1 MLVTLFCTLLHFCT
15 FALFLC
21 SCTLASRREKQML
34 HLGDAFTPSSKASC
48 TLHLCTKFDCGAL
61 QCSAIDCI
69 THILKWNPL
78 HFVFQHFFELYIT
91 SLMHCHSLTFTG
103 IGCNWYKLWFKIK
116 TMQQIMLHSLVLQ
129 MITFALFFHKIPTV
143 RTCLNCNSG
152 GTAIKLDA
160 KEWLHKCIIGQMH
173 QNTREDANCER
184 MQHNGDGC
192 KL

>member
-1 MLVTLFCTLLHFCT
+1 MIYDQNDATNHVARSCSANDYFCT
-15 FALFLC
+15 
-21 SCTLASRREKQML
+21 
-34 HLGDAFTPSSKASC
+34 
-48 TLHLCTKFDCGAL
+48 
-61 QCSAIDCI
+61 
-69 THILKWNPL
+69 
-78 HFVFQHFFELYIT
+78 
-91 SLMHCHSLTFTG
+91 
-103 IGCNWYKLWFKIK
+103 
-116 TMQQIMLHSLVLQ
+116 VLQ
-129 MITFALFFHKIPTV
+129 KIPTV